1 MTAYYL
7 TIGLAYLVVGFG
19 VALFFYFVL
28 RKSFLGNFW
37 GALLIGLIG
46 AFAGGLVDFL
56 FSDIIGTLANLNNSV
71 NIFPP
76 VITAFILVWL
86 FSLITDT
93 RDGGALRHTD
103 PFTSD
108 NRYSVYSCRVRRRP
122 LGEDPAHR

>member
-28 RKSFLGNFW
+28 RKHFLGNFW

-46 AFAGGLVDFL
+46 AFAGGLVDYL
-56 FSDIIGTLANLNNSV
+56 FADIIAVLANLNNSV

-76 VITAFILVWL
+76 IITAFILVWL
-86 FSLITDT
+86 FSLITDS
-93 RDGGALRHTD
+93 R
-103 PFTSD
+103 
-108 NRYSVYSCRVRRRP
+108 
-122 LGEDPAHR
+122 E

>member
-28 RKSFLGNFW
+28 GKSFLGNFW

-56 FSDIIGTLANLNNSV
+56 FSDIIERLANLNNSV

-93 RDGGALRHTD
+93 R
-103 PFTSD
+103 
-108 NRYSVYSCRVRRRP
+108 
-122 LGEDPAHR
+122 E

>member
-93 RDGGALRHTD
+93 RD
-103 PFTSD
+103 
-108 NRYSVYSCRVRRRP
+108 
-122 LGEDPAHR
+122 

>member
-19 VALFFYFVL
+19 VALFFHYVL
-28 RKSFLGNFW
+28 RKRFLGHFW

-56 FSDIIGTLANLNNSV
+56 FADTIRLLANLNDTV

-76 VITAFILVWL
+76 IVTAFILVWL
-86 FSLITDT
+86 FSLITD
-93 RDGGALRHTD
+93 
-103 PFTSD
+103 
-108 NRYSVYSCRVRRRP
+108 NR
-122 LGEDPAHR
+122 E